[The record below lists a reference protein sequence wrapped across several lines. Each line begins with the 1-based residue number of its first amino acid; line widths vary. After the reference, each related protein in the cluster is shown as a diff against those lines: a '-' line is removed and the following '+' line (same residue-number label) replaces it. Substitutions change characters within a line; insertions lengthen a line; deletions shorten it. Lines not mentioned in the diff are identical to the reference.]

1 MSDTAAA
8 KRVRRAKGLL
18 SQRWDMNALVGA
30 PTSRE
35 SDKFILRMPDG
46 MRERLAEVAESQGRT
61 MNAVVIGVLAEY
73 LAGAQSLESQLA
85 EIKTALQALT
95 DKVSGPNQAA
105 SPGAK
110 ERAEQSSSIRQKAT
124 KG

>member
-1 MSDTAAA
+1 MSGTE
-8 KRVRRAKGLL
+8 KRIRFTRDQLAQQFDL
-18 SQRWDMNALVGA
+18 NAVIGA
-30 PTSRE
+30 STSRE

-46 MRERLAEVAESQGRT
+46 MRECLAEVAKSQGRT
-61 MNAVVIGVLAEY
+61 MNAVVISVLAEY
-73 LAGAQSLESQLA
+73 LGGAQSLESQLA
-85 EIKTALQALT
+85 EIRTALQALT

-110 ERAEQSSSIRQKAT
+110 ERAEQSSIRQKAT

>member
-1 MSDTAAA
+1 MSGTE
-8 KRVRRAKGLL
+8 KRIRFTRDQLAQQFDL
-18 SQRWDMNALVGA
+18 NALIGA
-30 PTSRE
+30 STSRE

-46 MRERLAEVAESQGRT
+46 MRERLAEVAKSQGRT
-61 MNAVVIGVLAEY
+61 MNAIVISVLAEY
-73 LAGAQSLESQLA
+73 LGGAQSLESQLA
-85 EIKTALQALT
+85 EIRTALQALT

-110 ERAEQSSSIRQKAT
+110 ERAEQSSIRQKAT

>member
-1 MSDTAAA
+1 MSDSE
-8 KRVRRAKGLL
+8 KRIRRARGQLIA
-18 SQRWDMNALVGA
+18 QRWDLNALVGA

-61 MNAVVIGVLAEY
+61 MNAIVISVLAEY
-73 LAGAQSLESQLA
+73 LGGAQSLESQLA
-85 EIKTALQALT
+85 EIKTALHALT
-95 DKVSGPNQAA
+95 DKVSGQNQAA
-105 SPGAK
+105 SPRAK
-110 ERAEQSSSIRQKAT
+110 ERAEQSSIRQKAT

>member
-1 MSDTAAA
+1 MSETE
-8 KRVRRAKGLL
+8 KRIRRAKGHLIA
-18 SQRWDMNALVGA
+18 QGWDLNALVAA

-46 MRERLAEVAESQGRT
+46 MRERLAQVAESQGRT

-95 DKVSGPNQAA
+95 DRVSGPNQAA
-105 SPGAK
+105 SPGTK
-110 ERAEQSSSIRQKAT
+110 EKAEKSSIRQRAT